1 MVSLIE
7 GTSANKDQHDQT
19 LNLFMFFGHITQI
32 IWTNK
37 MEMEPILPIM
47 MHDGNGIHDKEG
59 EKILG
64 SQIAP

>member
-1 MVSLIE
+1 
-7 GTSANKDQHDQT
+7 
-19 LNLFMFFGHITQI
+19 MFFGHITQI

-37 MEMEPILPIM
+37 MEMEPILQIM

-64 SQIAP
+64 S

>member
-1 MVSLIE
+1 
-7 GTSANKDQHDQT
+7 
-19 LNLFMFFGHITQI
+19 MFFGHITQI

-64 SQIAP
+64 S